1 MENDIEHS
9 VLLSMKNVTKIYPGV
24 VALDDVHFDL
34 HKGEV
39 HALIGENGAG
49 KSTLIKAI
57 AGAHDLNSGEIFLEQ
72 EKLQIKNPHHANQL
86 GIYTI
91 YQELTIVP
99 DMSIAENMFLGKEVK
114 KHGLISHRTQ
124 IERTDKLFSSFNYRL
139 DPRQS
144 VRDLNTAELRMMSI
158 IKALDSDVKILIL
171 DEPTASLTDREKDIL
186 FEHIRDLKAKGAGI
200 IYISHRL
207 EELQEIA
214 DRATIFRNGKYIDT
228 LKMDDVK
235 SIDDLIP
242 LMIGKKVEN
251 KFPKIKAKIGRTLL
265 KVEKLKREGHFTDV
279 DLELKAGE
287 VLGFFGLVGC
297 GFEEVF
303 RSVFGAATYDS
314 GSIKVAESSDFTS
327 FKKNDPK
334 SALDKKISYIPR
346 DRKYEGLVMPMSVR
360 ENIVI
365 ASYRQFTK
373 TFLRFIDFRKA
384 TAAANKYKDIMKI
397 KTPNM
402 NVLVE
407 TLSGGNQQK
416 VILAKALCRGG
427 QIFIFCEPTAG
438 IDVGTKVEVYQ
449 FMNELTENG
458 SAVVMVSYELP
469 EIMGMSDRILVMYNG
484 SIVKEFRRED
494 ATEEEILKYAFGH
507 VEEQAVA

>member
-1 MENDIEHS
+1 
-9 VLLSMKNVTKIYPGV
+9 
-24 VALDDVHFDL
+24 
-34 HKGEV
+34 
-39 HALIGENGAG
+39 
-49 KSTLIKAI
+49 
-57 AGAHDLNSGEIFLEQ
+57 
-72 EKLQIKNPHHANQL
+72 
-86 GIYTI
+86 
-91 YQELTIVP
+91 
-99 DMSIAENMFLGKEVK
+99 MSIAENMFLGKEVK

>member
-1 MENDIEHS
+1 MDSEKEHS

-24 VALDDVHFDL
+24 LALDDVHFDL

-57 AGAHDLNSGEIFLEQ
+57 AGAHDLDSGDIFLEQ
-72 EKLQIKNPHHANQL
+72 EKIQIKNPHHANQL

-124 IERTDKLFSSFNYRL
+124 IERADKLLSSFNYRL
-139 DPRQS
+139 DPRRT

-186 FEHIRDLKAKGAGI
+186 FDHIRDLKAKNAGI
-200 IYISHRL
+200 IYISHHL

-214 DRATIFRNGKYIDT
+214 DRATVFRNGKYIDT
-228 LKMDDVK
+228 LKMDEVK
-235 SIDDLIP
+235 SIDDLVP
-242 LMIGKKVEN
+242 LMIGKEVKN
-251 KFPKIKAKIGRTLL
+251 RFPKIKAKIGNTLL
-265 KVEKLKREGHFTDV
+265 KVEKLGRKDHFTDV

-303 RSVFGAATYDS
+303 RSVFGASTYDS
-314 GSIKVAESSDFTS
+314 GSIKVAENSKFTS

-334 SALDKKISYIPR
+334 SALDKKISFIPR
-346 DRKYEGLVMPMSVR
+346 DRKYEGLVMSMSVR

-365 ASYRQFTK
+365 ASYRKFTR
-373 TFLRFIDFRKA
+373 TFLHFINFRKA
-384 TAAANKYKDIMKI
+384 KAAARKYKDIMKI

-402 NVLVE
+402 NVMVE

-449 FMNELTENG
+449 FMNELAENG

-469 EIMGMSDRILVMYNG
+469 EIMGMSDRIMVMYNG
-484 SIVKEFRRED
+484 RIVREVKRED
-494 ATEEEILKYAFGH
+494 TTEEEILKYAFGH
-507 VEEQAVA
+507 DEEQAAA

>member
-1 MENDIEHS
+1 MESDKNHS
-9 VLLSMKNVTKIYPGV
+9 VLLSIKNATKKYPGV

-34 HKGEV
+34 QKGEV

-49 KSTLIKAI
+49 KSTLIKAV
-57 AGAHDLNSGEIFLEQ
+57 AGAHQLNSGDIRLER
-72 EKLQIKNPHHANQL
+72 EKIQIKNPHHANQL

-99 DMSIAENMFLGKEVK
+99 DMSIAENLFLGREVK
-114 KHGLISHRTQ
+114 KSGLISHRTQ
-124 IERTDKLFSSFNYRL
+124 LEKADKLFRSFNYRL
-139 DPRQS
+139 DPRRP

-186 FEHIRDLKAKGAGI
+186 FKHIRSLKKNNAGI

-214 DRATIFRNGKYIDT
+214 DRATVLRNGKYIDT
-228 LKMDDVK
+228 LNMEEVK
-235 SIDDLIP
+235 SIDDLVP
-242 LMIGKKVEN
+242 LMIGKEVQN
-251 KFPKIKAKIGRTLL
+251 KFPKVKAKIGNTLL
-265 KVEKLKREGHFTDV
+265 KVEKLGRRGHFTDL
-279 DLELKAGE
+279 DFELKAGE

-303 RSVFGAATYDS
+303 RSVFGASSYDS
-314 GSIKVAESSDFTS
+314 GTIKVATNTAFTS

-346 DRKYEGLVMPMSVR
+346 DRKYEGLVMPMSVK

-365 ASYRQFTK
+365 ASYSLFTR
-373 TFLRFIDFRKA
+373 TFLRFIDFRK
-384 TAAANKYKDIMKI
+384 TLAAANNYKDIMKI
-397 KTPNM
+397 KTPNLK
-402 NVLVE
+402 VLVE

-416 VILAKALCRGG
+416 VVLAKALCRGG

-449 FMNELTENG
+449 FMNELTANG

-469 EIMGMSDRILVMYNG
+469 EIMGMSDRIMVMYNG
-484 SIVKEFRRED
+484 RIVKEFTREE
-494 ATEEEILKYAFGH
+494 ATEEEVLKYAFGH
-507 VEEQAVA
+507 GDEQAVA

>member
-1 MENDIEHS
+1 MDSEKEHS

-24 VALDDVHFDL
+24 LALDDVHFDL

-57 AGAHDLNSGEIFLEQ
+57 AGAHDLNSGDIFLEQ
-72 EKLQIKNPHHANQL
+72 EKIQIKNPHHANQL

-99 DMSIAENMFLGKEVK
+99 DMSVAENMFLGKEIK
-114 KHGLISHRTQ
+114 KRGLISHRTQ
-124 IERTDKLFSSFNYRL
+124 IEKADHLLSSFNYRL
-139 DPRQS
+139 DPRRS

-186 FEHIRDLKAKGAGI
+186 FEHIHDLKAKGAGI

-214 DRATIFRNGKYIDT
+214 DRATVFRNGKYIDT

-242 LMIGKKVEN
+242 LMIGEEVKN
-251 KFPKIKAKIGRTLL
+251 KFPKIKAKIGNTLL
-265 KVEKLKREGHFTDV
+265 KVEKLGRKGHFTDV

-303 RSVFGAATYDS
+303 RSVFGASSYDS
-314 GSIKVAESSDFTS
+314 GSIKVAEKSNFTS

-365 ASYRQFTK
+365 ASYRQFTR
-373 TFLRFIDFRKA
+373 TFLHCINFRKA
-384 TAAANKYKDIMKI
+384 RAAARK
-397 KTPNM
+397 
-402 NVLVE
+402 L
-407 TLSGGNQQK
+407 
-416 VILAKALCRGG
+416 
-427 QIFIFCEPTAG
+427 
-438 IDVGTKVEVYQ
+438 
-449 FMNELTENG
+449 
-458 SAVVMVSYELP
+458 
-469 EIMGMSDRILVMYNG
+469 
-484 SIVKEFRRED
+484 
-494 ATEEEILKYAFGH
+494 
-507 VEEQAVA
+507 

>member
-1 MENDIEHS
+1 
-9 VLLSMKNVTKIYPGV
+9 MKNVTKIYPGV
-24 VALDDVHFDL
+24 IALDNVHFDL
-34 HKGEV
+34 NRGEV

-57 AGAHDLNSGEIFLEQ
+57 AGAHGLDKGDIFLEGV
-72 EKLQIKNPHHANQL
+72 KVDIKNPHHANQL

-99 DMSIAENMFLGKEVK
+99 DMSIAENMFLGKEVIK
-114 KHGLISHRTQ
+114 GGLISHRTQ
-124 IERTDKLFSSFNYRL
+124 IERADKLFRSFNYRL
-139 DPRQS
+139 DPRRT

-186 FEHIRDLKAKGAGI
+186 FEHVRDLRAKGAGI

-214 DRATIFRNGKYIDT
+214 DRATVFRNGQYIDT

-235 SIDDLIP
+235 SIDDLVP
-242 LMIGKKVEN
+242 LMIGKEVEN
-251 KFPKIKAKIGRTLL
+251 KFPKVKAEIGEPLL
-265 KVEKLKREGHFTDV
+265 KVEKLALKNHFSDV
-279 DLELKAGE
+279 DLEVKAGE

-303 RSVFGAATYDS
+303 RSVFGASTYDS
-314 GSIKVAESSDFTS
+314 GSIKVADGSNFKS
-327 FKKNDPK
+327 FKKNDPRA
-334 SALDKKISYIPR
+334 ALDNKISYIPR
-346 DRKYEGLVMPMSVR
+346 DRKHEGLVMTMSVR
-360 ENIVI
+360 ENVVI
-365 ASYRQFTK
+365 ASYRQFTR
-373 TFLRFIDFRKA
+373 TFLRFINFRKA
-384 TAAANKYKDIMKI
+384 KAVASKYKDIMNI
-397 KTPNM
+397 KTPNLS
-402 NVLVE
+402 VLVE

-416 VILAKALCRGG
+416 VVLAKALCRGG

-438 IDVGTKVEVYQ
+438 IDVGSKVEVYQ
-449 FMNELTENG
+449 FMNQLTQNG

-469 EIMGMSDRILVMYNG
+469 EVMGMSDRIMVMYNG
-484 SIVKEFRRED
+484 KIVQEFKREN

-507 VEEQAVA
+507 GEEQAVA